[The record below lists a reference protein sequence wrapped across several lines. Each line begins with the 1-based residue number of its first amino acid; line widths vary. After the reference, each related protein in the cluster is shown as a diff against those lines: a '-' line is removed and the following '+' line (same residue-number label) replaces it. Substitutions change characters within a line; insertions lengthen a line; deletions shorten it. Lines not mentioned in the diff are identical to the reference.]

1 MNYASHSTWSVRRIG
16 LGAGLWSHSLVAQG
30 QSPTPRKKW
39 KPQGRMDMGTPGES
53 LLRNQRPV
61 PYWNHALYLTA
72 SYSELVATLEAFD
85 HNPEDG
91 LYDEDVAALTALAD
105 VAEGVLMGTVD
116 AMEVVRALHDYT
128 TSVLCSLEN
137 LTAMARLMGEQAI
150 VVEYFGE
157 RYEALLVWTV
167 DGRRERIG

>member
-1 MNYASHSTWSVRRIG
+1 
-16 LGAGLWSHSLVAQG
+16 
-30 QSPTPRKKW
+30 
-39 KPQGRMDMGTPGES
+39 MGTPGES

-128 TSVLCSLEN
+128 SYDSRN
-137 LTAMARLMGEQAI
+137 
-150 VVEYFGE
+150 
-157 RYEALLVWTV
+157 
-167 DGRRERIG
+167 DP